1 MEYTYKARF
10 VPSSTSMEDAGDIKT
25 VTFLSQNINP
35 DSSDIRNAK
44 VELQKSMNSYVAR
57 NYWSLS
63 DFIIGYKN
71 PPWGSLTKIEG
82 DLRGMIGPSCK
93 IRKETKDEHF
103 LSIDHH
109 SGCSPEEIVQF
120 IEGEYGF
127 KIDFDNQIESIAGT
141 NTRFYYRWR
150 HKV

>member
-1 MEYTYKARF
+1 MKYVYKARF
-10 VPSSTSMEDAGDIKT
+10 VPSSTRIEDARDIKT
-25 VTFLSQNINP
+25 VTFVSQNVSPSN
-35 DSSDIRNAK
+35 SDIRNAK
-44 VELQKSMNSYVAR
+44 VKLQKKINSYVAR

-63 DFIIGYKN
+63 DFIIGYEH
-71 PPWGSLTKIEG
+71 PPWKSLTRIKC

-93 IRKETKDEHF
+93 IREETKDEHF

-109 SGCSPEEIVQF
+109 SGCSPEEIAHF
-120 IEGEYGF
+120 IEGEYDF

-150 HKV
+150 HTV